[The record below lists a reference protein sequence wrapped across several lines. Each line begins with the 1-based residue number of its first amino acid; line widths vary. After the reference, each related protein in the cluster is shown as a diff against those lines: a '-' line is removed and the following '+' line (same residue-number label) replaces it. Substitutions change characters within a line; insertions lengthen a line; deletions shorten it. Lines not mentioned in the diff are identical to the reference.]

1 MRNTV
6 IVLNEELGSVS
17 LAFQKAGYE
26 VLLAC
31 EGDTKSCNIYSRN
44 INLNMVYESIL
55 DTDIYSLPEA
65 DVIAGKLEIHDWK
78 SCLNRSD
85 FKKRELLHVFH
96 EIVVHKMPKCVLYE
110 VNANAINT
118 RNFRSFIDELSRY
131 YRVNFQIFKIN
142 KITKIPVNERTLY
155 VVGIREDIYGE
166 YKFVDEFGYSNLSFM
181 DIFEYKNV
189 NEWYYRV
196 NREQVN
202 PEDVYEE
209 IKDYKFLCWK
219 ERAYFRS
226 ENITWNTVKIPL
238 VIINE
243 EIRKITHREIA
254 RLNGYPET
262 FNFDINIKSWLYN
275 RLMYASNIHLL
286 YSIIRSIEYTLNDR
300 PLLNQQVMRGLRF
313 EELFAQFLERY
324 YGGKVKA
331 EAGNSGYDFAIENND
346 EKIYFELKFYTNKA
360 VASQKILR
368 ICEQLH
374 TRLCSD
380 GRIVLVCG
388 NKIEEQIKKVV
399 KNNYNVDIWD
409 IGNILYLFQDFPE
422 ILNEFIA
429 LLNYTISDIE
439 IKAPVFNLT
448 IDEVKDTEQDDLST
462 RLDKINPGKE
472 DAGKYEEICV
482 EILKYVFG
490 ENLSLWRMQQKS
502 NDGLYRFDLCCKI
515 KHGDNEEFFDTLKD
529 FFNTKYVVF
538 EFKNYKDSI
547 TQREIYTT
555 EKYLYKTALRSVAII
570 VSRKGAD
577 NNALLAAKGCLRENG
592 KLILCLSDDD
602 LRHFIHLK
610 ESKEKPTAEVLSD
623 MLDDMLIDLEK

>member
-6 IVLNEELGSVS
+6 IILSEEFGSMS
-17 LAFQKAGYE
+17 LAFQRAGYE

-31 EGDTKSCNIYSRN
+31 EGDRKSCDIYSRN
-44 INLNMVYESIL
+44 INSNMVYENIF
-55 DTDIYSLPEA
+55 DMDIYSLPEA

-78 SCLNRSD
+78 TNLNQSD
-85 FKKRELLHVFH
+85 LKKRELLHIFH
-96 EIVVHKMPKCVLYE
+96 EIVVHKMPKCVLCE
-110 VNANAINT
+110 VNTNAINT
-118 RNFRSFIDELSRY
+118 RNFRSFIEELSRY
-131 YRVNFQIFKIN
+131 YRVNFQIYNVDKV
-142 KITKIPVNERTLY
+142 TKLPVNERKLY
-155 VVGIREDIYGE
+155 VVGIREDIYRE
-166 YKFVDEFGYSNLSFM
+166 YKFIDEFGYSNMSFK
-181 DIFEYKNV
+181 DIFEYENI
-189 NEWYYRV
+189 NEWYYRD
-196 NREQVN
+196 NRGQVN
-202 PEDVYEE
+202 PVDVYEE
-209 IKDYKFLCWK
+209 IKDCNFLCWK
-219 ERAYFRS
+219 KRGYFRS

-238 VIINE
+238 VMVNG

-254 RLNGYPET
+254 RLKGYPET
-262 FNFDINIKSWLYN
+262 FYFDINNKSWLYN
-275 RLMYASNIHLL
+275 KLMYASNIHLL
-286 YSIIRSIEYTLNDR
+286 YSIIRSIEYTLNDK

-313 EELFAQFLERY
+313 EELFAQYLDRY
-324 YGGKVKA
+324 YGWKVNA
-331 EAGNSGYDFAIENND
+331 EARNSGYDFVIENNN

-360 VASQKILR
+360 VSSQKILR

-374 TRLCSD
+374 TKLCSD
-380 GRIVLVCG
+380 GKIVLVCA
-388 NKIEEQIKKVV
+388 NKIEEQIKNVIKDH
-399 KNNYNVDIWD
+399 YNVDIWD

-429 LLNYTISDIE
+429 LLNYTINDIE
-439 IKAPVFNLT
+439 IKEPIFNIIT
-448 IDEVKDTEQDDLST
+448 EEAKDLEQEDLGT
-462 RLDKINPGKE
+462 RLDRILPGKE
-472 DAGKYEEICV
+472 EASKYEEICV
-482 EILKYVFG
+482 EILKHVFG
-490 ENLSLWRMQQKS
+490 ENLSLWRAQQNS

-602 LRHFIHLK
+602 LHNLINLK
-610 ESKEKPTAEVLSD
+610 VSKEKPTAEVLSD
-623 MLDDMLIDLEK
+623 MLDEMLINLEK